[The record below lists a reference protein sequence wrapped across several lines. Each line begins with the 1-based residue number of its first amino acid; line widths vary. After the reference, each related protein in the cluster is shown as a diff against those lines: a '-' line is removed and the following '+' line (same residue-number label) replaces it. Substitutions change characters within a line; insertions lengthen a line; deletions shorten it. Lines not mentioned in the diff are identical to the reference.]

1 MRITPFAE
9 LNARQVALQK
19 RLKEKNIDGT
29 ILLQNSDLF
38 YFTGSIQRG
47 LLYVPAE
54 GEPIYLV
61 VKDYNRAISE
71 SELHHIFNVDSV
83 RVLPFKL
90 QELGLNIPRCIGMEF
105 DVLPV
110 QQFRRYQKLFSA
122 AEMVDVSPLVRSVR
136 SIKSAYELKIMQD
149 CASIAEKTYEYAK
162 NIISVGVTDLEASAE
177 LERFARKNGHQGV
190 IRFRSFNSELYFGH
204 IFSGSDSAV
213 PAYLDAPLGGV
224 GLNPAVGQG
233 AGYKRIKEG
242 EPIIIDFIIA
252 YDGYL
257 VDQTRTMSVGPLPAV
272 LQQAYV
278 DMLKV
283 QERLCAIAI
292 PGASWGDIY
301 QQCYSLADELGY
313 RDNFMGASGAQ
324 VSFIGHGIGIEVDE
338 YPFIAKG
345 FDDQILE
352 ENMTF
357 AFEPKAVYPGT
368 GAVGVENTWRVTATG
383 LEKIT
388 FANEELRQL

>member
-1 MRITPFAE
+1 MRITPFDE
-9 LNARQVALQK
+9 LQTRQVALQN
-19 RLKEKNIDGT
+19 RLKEQNIDGT

-61 VKDYNRAISE
+61 VKDYNRAIFE
-71 SELHHIFNVDSV
+71 SELLHLFNVDSV
-83 RVLPFKL
+83 RELPHTLQKMGLKL
-90 QELGLNIPRCIGMEF
+90 PRRIGMEF

-110 QQFRRYQKLFSA
+110 QQFRRYQKLFPD
-122 AEMVDVSPLVRSVR
+122 AEMVDVSPLVRTVR
-136 SIKSAYELKIMQD
+136 SIKSAYELKIMN
-149 CASIAEKTYEYAK
+149 ASAVIADKTYEHAK
-162 NIISVGVTDLEASAE
+162 NIIAVGVIDLEVSAE
-177 LERFARKNGHQGV
+177 LECFARKEGHQGL
-190 IRFRSFNSELYFGH
+190 IRFRSFNSEIYFGH
-204 IFSGSDSAV
+204 IFSGSDGAV

-224 GLNPAVGQG
+224 GLNPAIGQG
-233 AGYKRIKEG
+233 AGYKQIKEG
-242 EPIIIDFIIA
+242 EPIIIDFIVA

-257 VDQTRTMSVGPLPAV
+257 VDQTRTMSIGPLSDV

-283 QERLCAIAI
+283 QEKLRTIAI
-292 PGASWGDIY
+292 PGAIWGEIY
-301 QQCYSLADELGY
+301 QQCYSLAEELGY

-357 AFEPKAVYPGT
+357 AFEPKAVYPGI
-368 GAVGVENTWRVTATG
+368 GAVGVENTWKVTADG
-383 LEKIT
+383 LEQIT